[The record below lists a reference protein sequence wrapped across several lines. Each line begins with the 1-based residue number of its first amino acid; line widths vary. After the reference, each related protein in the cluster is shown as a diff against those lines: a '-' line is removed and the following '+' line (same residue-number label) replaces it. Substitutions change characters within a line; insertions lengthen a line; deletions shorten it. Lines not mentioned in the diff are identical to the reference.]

1 MKDRINERNGKNMS
15 GLLENV
21 QPAVKKETKR
31 VVMITGAGLILMWIL
46 FAILHFT
53 MPDKVPFD
61 YTVILGG
68 IGGGVIAVLNFFL
81 MGLAVQKAASATD
94 EGTARMKLKASYSQR
109 FMMMILWVIV
119 AIVAPCF
126 QFVAGIAPLL
136 FPGTG
141 LKFVGIFHK
150 AN

>member
-68 IGGGVIAVLNFFL
+68 IGGGTIAVLNFFL